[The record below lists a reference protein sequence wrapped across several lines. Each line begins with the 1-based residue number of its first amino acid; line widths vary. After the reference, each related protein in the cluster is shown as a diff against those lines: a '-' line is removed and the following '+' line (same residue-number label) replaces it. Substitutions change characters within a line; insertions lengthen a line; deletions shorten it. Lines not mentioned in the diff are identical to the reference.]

1 MNSKGAGEEG
11 KKTNQESPLE
21 IRKSVSFAPHVP
33 RMVYI
38 NTQRSRLLST
48 HYSEN
53 NFVYFLCSPTVP
65 ELSSA
70 GTEAIS
76 GSLGPRSGPESGKI
90 KGEEKKEKRGKEG
103 EARKGEI
110 SGSLCCSQPDG
121 WKFLDGASYTRLALP
136 SSAKRQRSLNQK
148 SFMSLS
154 AF

>member
-53 NFVYFLCSPTVP
+53 NFVCFLCSPTVP

-90 KGEEKKEKRGKEG
+90 KGEEKKREEGKGGRSQEG
-103 EARKGEI
+103 RNKWESLLQPARRMEVSRWG
-110 SGSLCCSQPDG
+110 
-121 WKFLDGASYTRLALP
+121 FLYQACLA
-136 SSAKRQRSLNQK
+136 
-148 SFMSLS
+148 
-154 AF
+154 